1 MGAVGGARQKEI
13 PTKGILAVKIKT
25 KRKKILSAIPEI
37 RPDNISL
44 PPKKKNIIFNFSE
57 EVRIWESLWQQEL
70 GLDCGYLVQ
79 DYVTSNTDCDHNQY
93 LKVLICLKAKSEEH
107 FSSKQYIHVLLV
119 LVKVS
124 KRLSSLV
131 SIFFIYT
138 C

>member
-13 PTKGILAVKIKT
+13 PAKGILAVKIKT

-44 PPKKKNIIFNFSE
+44 LPKKKNIIFNFSE